1 MDRRTFM
8 KIAGAGAVMAS
19 GSGSFVGHAWGAE
32 SFDRLRG
39 LITPVMAK
47 KRYRVA
53 FSAVHFIDQYWKG
66 VAYGII
72 DEAKRSNV
80 DVVRVLSAG
89 GYGKLASQIGQLETL
104 QALGLDAVIIGAV
117 SFDGLKR
124 PLKQL
129 ADGGTKIV
137 AMDLTVNS
145 PDVSLRVGQD
155 QAAIGETIG
164 DYICKQNPKARVITV
179 PGPAG
184 VEWTAQRLDGL
195 KKAAARCGGMTLL
208 GNVLKGGTSVEDGMS
223 QASDL
228 LIKYPDADF
237 IYAAVDNLGTGA
249 AEAIK
254 AAGKQGKIKVV
265 TSSVTDKTVELMHD
279 GLIEM
284 VTSEPSVLLGRMTLQ
299 YTIRLLN
306 GDPLPNLVKS
316 GGLPY
321 PSMDLPPKPLTL
333 DVLKH
338 YNLAWYDVP
347 PPGWQPSLTQ

>member
-1 MDRRTFM
+1 MDRRSFL
-8 KIAGAGAVMAS
+8 KIAGLGAIAAS
-19 GSGSFVGHAWGAE
+19 GSGSLIGNAWSAE
-32 SFDRLRG
+32 DFDRLRG

-47 KRYRVA
+47 KPYRVA

-66 VAYGII
+66 VAYGIV

-80 DVVRVLSAG
+80 EVVRILSAG
-89 GYGKLASQIGQLETL
+89 GYGKLASQISQLETL
-104 QALGLDAVIIGAV
+104 QALNLDAVIIGAV

-129 ADGGTKIV
+129 ADNGTKVV

-155 QAAIGETIG
+155 QAAVGEAIGN
-164 DYICKQNPKARVITV
+164 YVCKQDPKAQMITL

-184 VEWTAQRLDGL
+184 VEWSAQRLDGL
-195 KKAAARCGGMTLL
+195 KKAAAECGGMKLF
-208 GNVLKGGTSVEDGMS
+208 GNTLKGGTAVEDGMS
-223 QASDL
+223 QASDF
-228 LIKYPDADF
+228 LIKYPDANYV
-237 IYAAVDNLGTGA
+237 YAAVDNLGVGA

-254 AAGKQGKIKVV
+254 SAGKKGKIKVV
-265 TSSVTDKTVELMHD
+265 TSSVTDKTVDLMHE

-284 VTSEPSVLLGRMTLQ
+284 VISEPSVLLGRVTLQ

-306 GDPLPNLVKS
+306 GDPLPNLAKV

-333 DVLKH
+333 DVLEH
-338 YNLAWYDVP
+338 YDLNWYDVP
-347 PPGWQPSLTQ
+347 PQGWQPSL